1 MNLSATSIKRFI
13 KRKLATAVLITASV
27 ACFATL
33 GDGGKKG
40 NISSISTP
48 TSHKLSAKT
57 FSLRTGYNYK
67 ANNLLANK
75 PAKFIMMNTVVT
87 YQKGNATY
95 ILPVKKKVVLNNKIK
110 FNPEL
115 PKF

>member
-1 MNLSATSIKRFI
+1 MNPSASIKRFI
-13 KRKLATAVLITASV
+13 KRKLATAVLVTASM

-33 GDGGKKG
+33 GDGGGKKS
-40 NISSISTP
+40 NSTNTAP
-48 TSHKLSAKT
+48 KSHKLTAKS

-75 PAKFIMMNTVVT
+75 PPKFVMMNTVIT

-95 ILPVKKKVVLNNKIK
+95 ILPLKKKVILDKIK
-110 FNPEL
+110 FNPAQNR
-115 PKF
+115 F